1 MQRLAADMELVD
13 VSAPSERAYRRTK
26 SPIAIAAMAGIVI
39 LAAFNLAP
47 ILALAIVAVA
57 VVLLTGCID
66 ADEAFSFVEGRLLA
80 LIFAMLAVGAA
91 LDHTGAVALVVTAL
105 GPTFETLPPILLI
118 WAVYFITS
126 VMTELVSN
134 NAIAVIM
141 APIAIAL
148 AEATGVDARPLLVA
162 VMIAASACF
171 ATPIGYQTNMLVY
184 GPGGYRFTDFM
195 RVGIPLNIS
204 LGVVVCLAIPLIF
217 PL

>member
-1 MQRLAADMELVD
+1 MDMVD
-13 VSAPSERAYRRTK
+13 VSQPSERAYRREK
-26 SPIAIAAMAGIVI
+26 APIAIAAMAGIVA

-47 ILALAIVAVA
+47 ILALAVIAVA
-57 VVLLTGCID
+57 IVLATGCID
-66 ADEAFSFVEGRLLA
+66 AEEAFSFVEGRLLA

-91 LDHTGAVALVVTAL
+91 LDHTGAISLIVEAVAPAL
-105 GPTFETLPPILLI
+105 SGMPPIVLI
-118 WAVYFITS
+118 WAVYFITTIL
-126 VMTELVSN
+126 TELVSN

-148 AEATGVDARPLLVA
+148 AQATGVDPRPLVVA

-184 GPGGYRFTDFM
+184 GPGGYKFTDFM
-195 RVGIPLNIS
+195 KVGIPLNLS
-204 LGVVVCLAIPLIF
+204 LGVVVCLTIPLIW

>member
-1 MQRLAADMELVD
+1 VFLV
-13 VSAPSERAYRRTK
+13 
-26 SPIAIAAMAGIVI
+26 
-39 LAAFNLAP
+39 
-47 ILALAIVAVA
+47 
-57 VVLLTGCID
+57 
-66 ADEAFSFVEGRLLA
+66 
-80 LIFAMLAVGAA
+80 
-91 LDHTGAVALVVTAL
+91 
-105 GPTFETLPPILLI
+105 

-148 AEATGVDARPLLVA
+148 AEATGVDPRPLLVA
-162 VMIAASACF
+162 VMIAASASF

-195 RVGIPLNIS
+195 RIGIPLNIT